1 MKKKD
6 DLDGTMEKIFKQD
19 PAFEK
24 YYLEEAPEFNQA
36 WDIAFQV
43 YDLRHKAR
51 LTQKQLAESAGTK
64 LSIIDSIES
73 ADYMSYTL
81 TNLEKVAKALNARL
95 KIKVIPPTPDVIADL
110 KRLYSGQ

>member
-6 DLDGTMEKIFKQD
+6 DLDRMVEKIFKQD
-19 PAFEK
+19 PDFEK
-24 YYLEEAPEFNQA
+24 YYHEEAPKIDQA

-43 YDLRHKAR
+43 YDLRQGAR
-51 LTQKQLAESAGTK
+51 LTQKQLAELSGTK

-73 ADYMSYTL
+73 ADYTGYTL

-95 KIKVIPPTPDVIADL
+95 KIKVIPPTPEVIAEL
-110 KRLYSGQ
+110 QRLYSGQ